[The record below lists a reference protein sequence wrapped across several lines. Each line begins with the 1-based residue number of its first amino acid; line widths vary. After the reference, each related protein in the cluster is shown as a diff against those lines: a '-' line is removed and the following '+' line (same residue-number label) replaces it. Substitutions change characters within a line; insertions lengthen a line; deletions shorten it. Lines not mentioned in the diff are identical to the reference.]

1 MRHALKLASV
11 VAFLLASYAPAQT
24 HSGTWANAARIRVC
38 EVHIWGSAASAPKLQ
53 NTDDEPYSC
62 YNAYG
67 ITWTITAV
75 YCLADNSS
83 TTTTVLPAV
92 TGGSNIL
99 SGNLTC
105 GNATFQSGTLNG
117 TPTVAS
123 AGSIN
128 MEVVAGGTANSV
140 RIVIVGRL

>member
-1 MRHALKLASV
+1 MRYVRALLILST
-11 VAFLLASYAPAQT
+11 FLLLTTVASAQVVGYARASRT
-24 HSGTWANAARIRVC
+24 RIC
-38 EVHIWGSAASAPKLQ
+38 EVHIWGSGSSAPKLQ

-62 YNAYG
+62 YNGYG
-67 ITWTITAV
+67 TTWTITAV

-105 GNATFQSGTLNG
+105 GNGTFASGSLNG
-117 TPTVAS
+117 TPTVAA
-123 AGSIN
+123 AGSVN

-140 RIVIVGRL
+140 RIVIVGKI